1 VLFDA
6 IGLCLA
12 ALFIGLGAWRGSFAG
27 FLRLATVVCAY
38 LAGYF
43 AATTFGHVLALLAG
57 MPRIVASVLLGSGAF
72 TLVYLACSIGSSL
85 LIRHERERR
94 DDVPRGSYDRL
105 GGACFGVIQAAVAL
119 LLLAV
124 LGSVLDAAY
133 RAGLPQGMDQSHSF
147 LIASTR
153 RVVASG
159 VESALGDSPGAKLAV
174 KLVADPGAALGA
186 TQKLLS
192 GPRFAEL
199 QSDSLFWEWVA
210 DGQVERALTRDSF
223 GALMRDDATRAGLAD
238 LGLVP
243 EAARADPQAFRAAM
257 RATLEGAAP
266 RIRAIRNDPALSD
279 LAHDPAVR
287 AAIESGDHAALLAN
301 PQIRALLNRVL
312 RDFDSE
318 PAAPPAAPK
327 A

>member
-1 VLFDA
+1 MLFDA

-133 RAGLPQGMDQSHSF
+133 RAGLPQGVDQSGSY
-147 LIASTR
+147 LIAATR
-153 RVVASG
+153 KVAATG
-159 VESALGDSPGAKLAV
+159 VGAALGDGPGAQLAV
-174 KLVADPGAALGA
+174 KLVADPGKALVSL
-186 TQKLLS
+186 QQLLAS
-192 GPRFAEL
+192 PRFAKL
-199 QSDSLFWEWVA
+199 QQDALFWDMACNGEA
-210 DGQVERALTRDSF
+210 QIDAALNRRSF
-223 GALMRDDATRAGLAD
+223 LELMYDDAMRGQLAD

-243 EAARADPQAFRAAM
+243 EAARNDPQAFREYM
-257 RATLEGAAP
+257 RSSLAQIGP
-266 RIRAIRNDPALSD
+266 RIRVIRGDPALAQ
-279 LAHDPAVR
+279 LAQDPDVKN
-287 AAIESGDHAALLAN
+287 AIEAGDGVALLSH
-301 PQIRALLNRVL
+301 PDFRALVNRVI
-312 RDFDSE
+312 RDYESGG
-318 PAAPPAAPK
+318 PPTSN
-327 A
+327 